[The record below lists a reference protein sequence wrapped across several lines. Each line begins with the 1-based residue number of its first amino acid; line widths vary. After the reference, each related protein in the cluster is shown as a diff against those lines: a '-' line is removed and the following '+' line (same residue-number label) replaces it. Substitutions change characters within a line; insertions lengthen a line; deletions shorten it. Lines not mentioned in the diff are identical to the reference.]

1 MKKLLIVISLITF
14 SINAQSQYSA
24 ISSMPGAFS
33 RLGFGARGIGMGNA
47 MSSVK
52 EGNLVSY
59 YNPALA
65 VFQEGNSFQTSYT
78 FLSLDRKLNYLNFTR
93 KFEFG
98 KKEMPDGTIK
108 PRSVAGIS
116 VGVINAG
123 VTNIDGRDS
132 QGNKTE
138 TLSTSENQFFV
149 AVANKFS
156 DKLSVG
162 IAFKFYYYKLY
173 EEVTTNAFGID
184 IGALYSINDAMT
196 VSFTFSDLNTKY
208 KWDTGKIYGASGML
222 SEDKFPLMKKLGF
235 SYKFDD
241 PKIIASIEYESS
253 NAKTSY
259 LRAGAEYNLFQDLF
273 LRGGVDKVNL
283 NNMDIPVRPSFGLS
297 YFYKAGSIN
306 LGFDYAFVIEPYS
319 AGDQHVIG
327 INVNF

>member
-1 MKKLLIVISLITF
+1 MKKLFLLAIIFSISLQ
-14 SINAQSQYSA
+14 AQSHYSE

-47 MSSVK
+47 VSSIK
-52 EGNLVSY
+52 EGNIVSY

-65 VFQEGNSFQTSYT
+65 AYQEGNSFQTSYT
-78 FLSLDRKLNYLNFTR
+78 FLSLDRHLNFLNFTR

-98 KKEMPDGTIK
+98 KIETPDGTVK
-108 PRSVAGIS
+108 PRSIAGVS
-116 VGVINAG
+116 VGIINAG
-123 VTNIDGRDS
+123 VSNIDGRDG

-156 DKLSVG
+156 DKLTIG

-173 EEVTTNAFGID
+173 EEVTSNAFGID

-196 VSFTFSDLNTKY
+196 VSLAVADLNTKY
-208 KWDTGKIYGASGML
+208 KWDTGKIYGSSGL
-222 SEDKFPLMKKLGF
+222 ASEDKFPLMKKVGF
-235 SYKFDD
+235 SYKFNE
-241 PKIIASIEYESS
+241 PRIIASIEYESS
-253 NAKTSY
+253 NAKAAY

-273 LRGGVDKVNL
+273 LRAGVDKVNI
-283 NNMDIPVRPSFGLS
+283 NNFNIPVRPSFGLS
-297 YFYKAGSIN
+297 YFYGAGSIN
-306 LGFDYAFVIEPYS
+306 FGFDYAFVVEPYS

>member
-1 MKKLLIVISLITF
+1 MKKTLIIIALVTF
-14 SINAQSQYSA
+14 SLHAQSQYSA
-24 ISSMPGAFS
+24 ISSLPGSFS

-47 MSSVK
+47 MSSIK

-78 FLSLDRKLNYLNFTR
+78 FLSMDRHLNFLNFTK

-98 KKEMPDGTIK
+98 KKEMPDGTTK
-108 PRSVAGIS
+108 PRSIAGIS
-116 VGVINAG
+116 VGIINAG
-123 VTNIDGRDS
+123 VSNIDGRDS
-132 QGNKTE
+132 QGKQTGA
-138 TLSTSENQFFV
+138 LSTSENQFFV

-156 DKLSVG
+156 EKLSIG

-173 EEVTTNAFGID
+173 EQVTTNALGID

-196 VSFTFSDLNTKY
+196 VSLAVSDLNTKY
-208 KWDTGKIYGASGML
+208 KWDTGKIYGASGL
-222 SEDKFPLMKKLGF
+222 ATEDKFPLMKKIGF
-235 SYKFDD
+235 SYKFDE

-253 NAKTSY
+253 NANASY
-259 LRAGAEYNLFQDLF
+259 LRAGVEYNLFQNLF

-283 NNMDIPVRPSFGLS
+283 NNFDIPVRPSFGLS
-297 YFYKAGSIN
+297 YFYQAGSIN

>member
-1 MKKLLIVISLITF
+1 MKKLLIIISLITF
-14 SINAQSQYSA
+14 SINAQSHYSA

-108 PRSVAGIS
+108 PRSIAGVS
-116 VGVINAG
+116 VGIINAG
-123 VTNIDGRDS
+123 VSNIDGRDS

-156 DKLSVG
+156 EKLSVG
-162 IAFKFYYYKLY
+162 VAFKFYYYKLY

-184 IGALYSINDAMT
+184 IGALYSINEAMT
-196 VSFTFSDLNTKY
+196 VSVAVSDLNTKY
-208 KWDTGKIYGASGML
+208 KWDTGKIYGSSGMT
-222 SEDKFPLMKKLGF
+222 SEDKFPLMKKIGF
-235 SYKFDD
+235 SYKFDE
-241 PKIIASIEYESS
+241 PKIIASVEFESS
-253 NAKTSY
+253 NANTSY

-273 LRGGVDKVNL
+273 LRAGVDRVNL
-283 NNMDIPVRPSFGLS
+283 NNFDIPVRPSCGLS
-297 YFYKAGSIN
+297 YFYKTGSIN

-319 AGDQHVIG
+319 SGDQHVIG